1 MAKFTESLEN
11 VMKNSGLCT
20 SEHFKCIERNR
31 L

>member
-20 SEHFKCIERNR
+20 SEHFKCIERM
-31 L
+31 